1 MELRYSRNKETM
13 NKNQYVKPTL
23 HKVMVNGMEDFLT
36 DVVVGSD
43 MDGSANAKPRG
54 SFVVSESKESRWGD
68 LWGTGEDPHNTAR

>member
-13 NKNQYVKPTL
+13 KKNQYLKPAL
-23 HKVMVNGMEDFLT
+23 NKVMVNGMEDFLT